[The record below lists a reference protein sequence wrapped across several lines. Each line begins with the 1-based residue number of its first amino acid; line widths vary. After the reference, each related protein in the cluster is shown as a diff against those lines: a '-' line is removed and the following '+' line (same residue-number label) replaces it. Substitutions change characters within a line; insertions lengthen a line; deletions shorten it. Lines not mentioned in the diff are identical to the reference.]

1 MLAIDFGL
9 KRIGLAWYYNGIA
22 LPLEAVANTQD
33 TPKILQNIIK
43 QKNIKKLLIG
53 LVKDEIRNELDTLIS
68 ELGFSGEVVFI
79 DEDLS
84 SKEAEGYI
92 AGRTNSKKLR
102 KNGTLDSLAAMVILE
117 RYINLT

>member
-9 KRIGLAWYYNGIA
+9 KRIGVAWYCNGII
-22 LPLEAVANTQD
+22 LPLEALNNSQD
-33 TPKILQNIIK
+33 SDKIIKDIIK

-53 LVKDEIRNELDTLIS
+53 LVKDEIKTNLDELIKKLD
-68 ELGFSGEVVFI
+68 FKGEIIFI

-84 SKEAEGYI
+84 SKEAESYI

-102 KNGTLDSLAAMVILE
+102 KNGTLDSLAAMIILE
-117 RYINLT
+117 RYLNM